1 MISLRK
7 LINEDF
13 GIDLPIKGSTGNSIE
28 NPVIIEW
35 TPNDDFVSV
44 EFAYL
49 RCIGMARGIE
59 WKFISQKQMNHDGK
73 KIDRLTIKTRQ
84 FGLSEIIT
92 QQENYYFDITDW
104 IDKSPTD
111 SNVREN

>member
-59 WKFISQKQMNHDGK
+59 WKFISQKQMNHDGR

-84 FGLSEIIT
+84 FGVSEIIT
-92 QQENYYFDITDW
+92 QQENYYFDITEW
-104 IDKSPTD
+104 TEKLPSD

>member
-13 GIDLPIKGSTGNSIE
+13 GIDLPIKGSTGNSID

-35 TPNDDFVSV
+35 SPDDDFVSV
-44 EFAYL
+44 QFAYL

-59 WKFISQKQMNHDGK
+59 WKFISQKQLSQNGR
-73 KIDRLTIKTRQ
+73 ILDRLTIKTRE
-84 FGLSEIIT
+84 FGKSEIIT
-92 QQENYYFDITDW
+92 QQENYYFDITEW
-104 IDKSPTD
+104 VKKSPSD
-111 SNVREN
+111 SNIREN

>member
-28 NPVIIEW
+28 HPVIIEW
-35 TPNDDFVSV
+35 SPNDDFVSV

-59 WKFISQKQMNHDGK
+59 WKFISQKQLNHNDRK
-73 KIDRLTIKTRQ
+73 LDRLTIKTRE
-84 FGLSEIIT
+84 FGKSEIIT
-92 QQENYYFDITDW
+92 QQENYYFDITEW
-104 IDKSPTD
+104 IDKSPRGSD
-111 SNVREN
+111 IHDN